1 MNRYIKFFPFLLT
14 FLLRL
19 PAFYEPHWY
28 EDTGMYS
35 AIGMALNHGAV
46 LYSTVFDNK
55 TPFIYYLYAL
65 YERIP
70 LSLIF
75 VYQSVSL
82 ILALLTQYFIFK
94 IAQLKFGNKVA
105 VISSLLFALLIG
117 SVFLEGTLANAENYY
132 MFFSI
137 LSIYIILKN
146 VPDISFLKLY
156 IAGLVIGLGLM
167 FKVSVIFD
175 AFFIIVYFFFIFDFK
190 KYVKSSFFYTLG
202 LFTPL
207 VIFLVYEFF
216 TNNLPNTIYAI
227 FLYNLGYV
235 AKAKPL
241 FGLSIVDFQTILLFL
256 ILFIFFVFYKKRW
269 IKRSRSKDVTL
280 FIYLW
285 VIIDLYSVY
294 LSGRPYFH
302 YLLQIALPLCI
313 LLGYYIY
320 RIYKERWYKKILIV
334 FLVGISIYLG
344 ELYFFRGELS
354 WQIFQQLQFKYDYYP
369 NSYAYMIGKETSSQ
383 YNSIF
388 IYNTNVIYEKT
399 EQNANIVYQIANNL
413 DSLNVKGKRIF
424 IMGNF
429 PWDYYMT
436 KSIPSEKY
444 VVDFQIIGE
453 KRQNTVLSELN
464 KNKPYLIL
472 YYNDSYGFNKLTAF
486 INKYYKLAK
495 TSNGAYFYII
505 KSK

>member
-1 MNRYIKFFPFLLT
+1 MNRYLKIFPFLLT
-14 FLLRL
+14 IFLRL

-35 AIGMALNHGAV
+35 AIGVALNHGAV
-46 LYSTVFDNK
+46 LYGTVFDNK

-65 YERIP
+65 YEHIP
-70 LSLIF
+70 LSLTF

-105 VISSLLFALLIG
+105 VISSILFALLVG

-132 MFFSI
+132 MFFSV

-156 IAGLVIGLGLM
+156 IAGLIIGLGVM

-175 AFFIIVYFFFIFDFK
+175 AFAVIVYFFFIFDFK
-190 KYVKSSFFYTLG
+190 KYFKSSFFYTLG

-207 VIFLVYEFF
+207 VIFLIYEFF
-216 TNNLPNTIYAI
+216 IHNLSNAIYAI

-235 AKAKPL
+235 AKAKPFL
-241 FGLSIVDFQTILLFL
+241 GLSIVDFQTVLLFI
-256 ILFIFFVFYKKRW
+256 ILFISFVFYRKRK
-269 IKRSRSKDVTL
+269 IKESMSNDISL

-285 VIIDLYSVY
+285 VIVDLYSVY

-313 LLGYYIY
+313 LLAYYIY
-320 RIYKERWYKKILIV
+320 RIYKDQWYKKILIV
-334 FLVGISIYLG
+334 FIISVSIYLG
-344 ELYFFRGELS
+344 ELYFFKSELS

-369 NSYAYMIGKETSSQ
+369 NSYAYMIGRETSAQ

-388 IYNTNVIYEKT
+388 IYNTNVIFEKT
-399 EQNANIVYQIANNL
+399 EQNANIVYQIANTLN
-413 DSLNVKGKRIF
+413 SLNVKGKRIF

-436 KSIPSEKY
+436 QSIPAEKY
-444 VVDFQIIGE
+444 VVDFQIIGKE
-453 KRQNTVLSELN
+453 RQNIVMSEIQ

-472 YYNDSYGFNKLTAF
+472 YYNDSYGFSKLTDF
-486 INKYYKLAK
+486 INRYYKLAK
-495 TSNGAYFYII
+495 ISSGAYFYII
-505 KSK
+505 KT